1 MVSSRKSEYRRKN
14 SEQRIFLQA
23 WLIGK
28 GTTAGHPAMFRPLG
42 VMSKGLPGGGRKQ
55 VPAPGHSVKKRFYHL
70 GESVPSP
77 VEAALHGSEIAVGDI
92 SDLLVGLALEL
103 SQDEHHLVVLG

>member
-14 SEQRIFLQA
+14 SEQRIF
-23 WLIGK
+23 
-28 GTTAGHPAMFRPLG
+28 AGLADWQGYYRRAPGDVPASG
-42 VMSKGLPGGGRKQ
+42 VMSKGLPGGGRRQ

-70 GESVPSP
+70 GESVPGP

-92 SDLLVGLALEL
+92 SDFLVGLALEL
-103 SQDEHHLVVLG
+103 SQDEHHLVVLR

>member
-1 MVSSRKSEYRRKN
+1 M
-14 SEQRIFLQA
+14 QA

-28 GTTAGHPAMFRPLG
+28 GTTAGHPAMFRRLG
-42 VMSKGLPGGGRKQ
+42 VMSKGSREAGEGK
-55 VPAPGHSVKKRFYHL
+55 VPAPSHSVKKRFYHL
-70 GESVPSP
+70 GESVPGP

-92 SDLLVGLALEL
+92 SDFLVGLALEL

>member
-14 SEQRIFLQA
+14 SEQRIFASLVGWQGYYRWA
-23 WLIGK
+23 PGDV
-28 GTTAGHPAMFRPLG
+28 PAS
-42 VMSKGLPGGGRKQ
+42 VMSKGLPRGRAKGR

-77 VEAALHGSEIAVGDI
+77 VEAALHGSEIALGDI
-92 SDLLVGLALEL
+92 SDFLVGLALEF